1 MYKYIRRDLPKVD
14 VIEKVTGKARY
25 AGDLKFDGMLY
36 AKTVYSQH
44 PHAKILHIDTSQAEA
59 IPGVVAVLTER
70 DVPGDNTLF
79 GGYHVLTGDKVRYI
93 GDGVALVVAE
103 DPVTAAKAQKAVIVE
118 YEPLPAVF
126 TIDEALAPGA
136 PVIHDFAPDNVVEN
150 SRQHLRKGDV
160 AVGFA
165 EADRIIERTYET
177 QFVEHAYIE
186 PEAVVAV
193 PNPFD
198 RSITVYGTMQNPFAA
213 RSGVADALGWSLSQ
227 VRMVQSILGGTF
239 GGKDEIALLLTS
251 RAAVAAVHTGKP
263 VKLVLTR
270 EESFVESSKRHPYRL
285 QYKVGVKNDGR
296 ITAIEAVVIAQ
307 GGGYNNKCQFTNWRA
322 VLHASGPYRIPHIKT
337 EVFGVYTNTIY
348 GGAMRGFS
356 SPQTIFGNESLM
368 DEIAAELG
376 LNPLEIRL
384 INALRPGD
392 TTPSGQ
398 ALGPDAIPAPLPEM
412 IHDLA
417 VQTEFLRKR
426 EEYAR
431 SRNCSIQRGIGM
443 AVAIRGAG
451 LGGEGLDATGAMVSV
466 QADGSVTI
474 LSGLTENGQ
483 GLKTAHS
490 QIVAEILGIAIDRI
504 VYPNADT
511 LTIPDGGPTVASRGT
526 MIGGKAMAMA
536 ADDIKAKLLRV
547 AGKMLQAAPE
557 SLQIQDEMIFLK
569 ANPERA
575 VSYVDVVAEAKSIGE
590 MLTSLQ
596 WYSPGLAV
604 LDHHTNQGEAFPT
617 YVWGAVVAEV
627 EVDME
632 TGKVQVTK
640 VTSAHDVGTAV
651 NPQAIRGQVYGGI
664 VMAQGMGVLEEV
676 EEEDGLVQSLN
687 LDEYLIPTSMD
698 IPEME
703 VVIVE
708 TDDPFGP
715 FGAKSLGEP
724 ATEIPAA
731 AIANAV
737 AHATGKR
744 IRHLPCNLERV
755 LLGHKL
761 TKKGVRP

>member
-1 MYKYIRRDLPKVD
+1 MYKYIRQDVPKVD
-14 VIEKVTGKARY
+14 VLEKVTGKARY

-36 AKTVYSQH
+36 AKTVYSRH
-44 PHAKILHIDTSQAEA
+44 PHAAILRVDTSKAEA
-59 IPGVVAVLTER
+59 IPGVAAVLTAK
-70 DVPGDNTLF
+70 DVPGSNSLF

-93 GDGVALVVAE
+93 GDGVALVVAA
-103 DPVTAAKAQKAVIVE
+103 DPATAAKAQKAVAVE

-126 TIDEALAPGA
+126 TIDEALAPDA

-150 SRQHLRKGDV
+150 SRQPLRKGDIS
-160 AVGFA
+160 VGFA
-165 EADRIIERTYET
+165 EADRILERTYET

-198 RSITVYGTMQNPFAA
+198 RSITVYGSIQNPFAA

-227 VRMVQSILGGTF
+227 VRIVQSVLGGTF
-239 GGKDEIALLLTS
+239 GGKDEVALLLTT

-263 VKLVLTR
+263 VRIVLTR
-270 EESFVESSKRHPYRL
+270 EESLAESSKRHPYRL

-307 GGGYNNKCQFTNWRA
+307 GGGYNNKSQFTNWRA
-322 VLHASGPYRIPHIKT
+322 AIHTSGCYRIPHIKT
-337 EVFGVYTNTIY
+337 DVFGVYTNTIY

-376 LNPLEIRL
+376 LDPLEIRM

-398 ALGPDAIPAPLPEM
+398 PLGDGTIPAPLPD
-412 IHDLA
+412 ILRDLA
-417 VQTEFLRKR
+417 ERTDFLRKWHA
-426 EEYAR
+426 YPSAN
-431 SRNCSIQRGIGM
+431 SGFIKRGIGM
-443 AVAIRGAG
+443 AVSMRGAG
-451 LGGEGLDATGAMVSV
+451 LGGEGLDATGALVSI
-466 QADGSVTI
+466 QADGSVQI

-490 QIVAEILGIAIDRI
+490 QIVAEVLGISLDRI
-504 VYPNADT
+504 EYPNTDT
-511 LTIPDGGPTVASRGT
+511 LTIPDGGITAASRGT

-536 ADDIKAKLLRV
+536 AGEVRAKLLKV
-547 AGKMLQAAPE
+547 AGELLQCEPAELEIREEVIYPVGDPARTV
-557 SLQIQDEMIFLK
+557 SYRK
-569 ANPERA
+569 VVERA
-575 VSYVDVVAEAKSIGE
+575 KAIGE
-590 MLTSLQ
+590 MLASLQ
-596 WYSPGLAV
+596 WFSPGAAR
-604 LDHHTNQGEAFPT
+604 LDHRTNQGEAFPT
-617 YVWGAVVAEV
+617 YVWGGVVAEV
-627 EVDME
+627 EVDTE
-632 TGKVQVTK
+632 TGKVQVVK

-651 NPQAIRGQVYGGI
+651 NPQAIKGQVYGGI

-676 EEEDGLVQSLN
+676 EEEDGLVHSLN

-698 IPEME
+698 IPQME

-708 TDDPFGP
+708 TPDPFGP

-724 ATEIPAA
+724 ATELPAA

-737 AHATGKR
+737 AHATGRR